1 MTIPLGVAIYFI
13 LWWLAFFMLLPLG
26 AQSLHEAGEAG
37 VPGIEPG
44 APRSHQLGRKALW
57 AAGLAAVLWVVV
69 YVAIAN
75 DVFRMYGGR

>member
-1 MTIPLGVAIYFI
+1 MTIPLGIAIYII

-37 VPGIEPG
+37 APGVDPG
-44 APRSHQLGRKALW
+44 APRSHRLGVKALW
-57 AAGLAAVLWVVV
+57 AAGLAGVLWLVV
-69 YVAIAN
+69 YAAIAN